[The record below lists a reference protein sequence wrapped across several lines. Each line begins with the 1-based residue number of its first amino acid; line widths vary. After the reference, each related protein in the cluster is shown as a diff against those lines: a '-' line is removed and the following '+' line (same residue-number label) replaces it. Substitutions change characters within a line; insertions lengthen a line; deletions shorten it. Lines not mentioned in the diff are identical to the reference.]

1 VIVDVL
7 RVENLSLKAF
17 DRKGASIGI
26 LDSVCL
32 GIPEGEITC
41 LVGES
46 GIGKTMLART
56 MAALLPAGVEVVSG
70 DIFFREQAMEFG
82 DLQNLRGSSIFY
94 IPQDAPSS
102 LNPVLKL
109 KRQFTDFGSFSMDL
123 IRQTLERFGFEE
135 PDRILHAYPFQL
147 SGGEAQRCLLVMA
160 ALKKPELLILDE
172 PFQSLDGDLQI
183 QVADFVR
190 ALRRDAGITMLVI
203 SHDMPMVNRI
213 GDNIVELSGNGG

>member
-1 VIVDVL
+1 MVDVL
-7 RVENLSLKAF
+7 RVDNLSLRAW
-17 DRKGASIGI
+17 DREGISVGI

-46 GIGKTMLART
+46 GVGKTMLARAL
-56 MAALLPAGVEVVSG
+56 AALLPEGVEVVSG
-70 DIFFREQAMEFG
+70 RFFFQGEAVGFG
-82 DLQNLRGSSIFY
+82 DLKDLRGSSIFY

-109 KRQFTDFGSFSMDL
+109 KRQFTDFGSFSRDL
-123 IRQTLERFGFEE
+123 IRRTLERFGFED

-147 SGGEAQRCLLVMA
+147 SGGEAQRCLLAMA

-172 PFQSLDGDLQI
+172 PFQSLDQDLQI
-183 QVADFVR
+183 QTADLVQT
-190 ALRRDAGITMLVI
+190 LRRDAGITILVI
-203 SHDMPMVNRI
+203 SHNAAMVNRI
-213 GDNIVELSGNGG
+213 GDNIVGLSGGGG